1 MVRIYRLENPPRD
14 GGRIDPTLYR
24 YGRLSIPG
32 ITDIVVGMWEAVD
45 ERRW

>member
-1 MVRIYRLENPPRD
+1 MYRPENPPRD

-24 YGRLSIPG
+24 YGKLSSLDIPNL
-32 ITDIVVGMWEAVD
+32 VVGMWEAVD